1 MKRALFFAVFAAIL
15 AAGSCFG
22 QAKKAST
29 NSQAAPSQGFEVAP
43 VAAANASFGPAHPN
57 MYNFPGIEYPRIEAD
72 ARVTFRLVAPNATK
86 VQVSIV
92 NEPFDMVKGAD
103 GAWTYTSA
111 PQVVGY
117 HNYWFIVDGATM
129 LDPGTQQFIGY
140 GHMCNGYEIPE
151 PGVNW
156 YDLKDVPHG
165 NVVIKNYF
173 AKTAN
178 KWRHMFV
185 YTPPGYETG
194 NTRYGVLYLQH
205 GSGED
210 ERVWVEMGRTNVI
223 LDNLIAAGKIKPFIV
238 VMESSYGVGPAV
250 VPGAPEL
257 PFGVDPNH
265 NWGIGPMG
273 SGLILGSNVPAGGY
287 YADMMV
293 KDLIPFMDKTFRTVP
308 DQAHRAMA
316 GLSMGGRTTAS
327 VTMTHLDTFAYI
339 GLLSGGAAAPR
350 NDPNGRG
357 ARGAAPPPAAAAGT
371 ALAGGRVG
379 DNAIGAPR
387 AEPPFNI
394 KTSYNG
400 AMANPAE
407 FNKKVKAFYFSCGGA
422 EYPEGLRKH
431 QEELI
436 AAGITNTHFY
446 VSPDTAHEWQT
457 WRRALYTFSQLLF
470 K

>member
-1 MKRALFFAVFAAIL
+1 MKRALFFVFAAIL
-15 AAGSCFG
+15 TAGTSFAQQKPAA
-22 QAKKAST
+22 KL
-29 NSQAAPSQGFEVAP
+29 NMEPAP
-43 VAAANASFGPAHPN
+43 VAAPNASFGPAHPN

-72 ARVTFRLVAPNATK
+72 HRVTFRLVAPQAQK

-92 NEPFDMVKGAD
+92 GTAFDMVKGAD
-103 GAWTYTSA
+103 GAWTYTST

-117 HNYWFIVDGATM
+117 HNYWFVVDGAIM
-129 LDPGTQQFIGY
+129 VDPGGQVSIGY
-140 GHMCNGYEIPE
+140 GHICNGFEIPE
-151 PGVNW
+151 PGVDW

-165 NVVIKNYF
+165 TVQVKNYF

-185 YTPPGYETG
+185 YTPPGYETS

-210 ERVWVEMGRTNVI
+210 ERAWIEMGRANVI

-238 VMESSYGVGPAV
+238 VVESSYGVGPTV
-250 VPGAPEL
+250 VPGAPEQ
-257 PFGVDPNH
+257 PFATDSNH
-265 NWGIGPMG
+265 NWGIGG
-273 SGLILGSNVPAGGY
+273 QGAGLILGPGVPPGGY

-293 KDLIPFMDKTFRTVP
+293 KDLIPFVDKTFRTIP
-308 DQAHRAMA
+308 DKDHRAMA

-327 VTMTHLDTFAYI
+327 VTMTHLDTFSYI

-350 NDPNGRG
+350 SDPALGRG
-357 ARGAAPPPAAAAGT
+357 AVPAAPPPAGAG
-371 ALAGGRVG
+371 AGPGQAGGRG
-379 DNAIGAPR
+379 ASNAIGAPLPD
-387 AEPPFNI
+387 AAFNV
-394 KTSYNG
+394 KTSYDG

-407 FNKKVKAFYFSCGGA
+407 FNQKVKVLYFMCGGA

-431 QEELI
+431 QEEL
-436 AAGITNTHFY
+436 AAVGIPSYFY

-470 K
+470 Q